1 MNPAIRSKLAEIKF
15 PDEREKLARDTA
27 TGRDASHEEKLA
39 ILLDLIELS
48 EAISSASPH
57 RARQI
62 ELLAENERRG
72 HRLLKDFIRFHTAR
86 QDG

>member
-15 PDEREKLARDTA
+15 PDERGKLARDA
-27 TGRDASHEEKLA
+27 AAGRDASPEEKLGM
-39 ILLDLIELS
+39 LLDLVELS

-62 ELLAENERRG
+62 ELLAENERLG
-72 HRLLKDFIRFHTAR
+72 HRLLKDFIRFHAAR
-86 QDG
+86 REG